1 MFLLDTFQKVL
12 FLLFLVLS
20 MLSIGLV
27 TGMRDLRAVFAARGL
42 LARALLVNFIVVPAL
57 GTAIVLLLPLD
68 PPAAAA
74 LLILACTPGGPSAL
88 QFTKQAEG
96 TTALAGVLTF
106 LLTLLAV
113 FVSDWLL
120 RLVLPAAIQ
129 PVVPRWEA
137 MIYLKVYFLL
147 PLVAGMLLFAWQ
159 PGLAARL
166 ARPMALAGAVSFIA
180 FMVYTGG
187 ARREAMADI
196 EGMALGAM
204 LVFFLL
210 SLAAG
215 WVLGGPARE
224 SRQVMATAASMR
236 NVALCLAM
244 ANASPQGHAVLVPLV
259 AFSLLMVPPN
269 MLFTVY
275 GALQAR
281 RENRKP
287 A

>member
-20 MLSIGLV
+20 MLSIGMQ
-27 TGMRDLRAVFAARGL
+27 TGMHNLRAVFAARGL
-42 LARALLVNFIVVPAL
+42 LARALLVNFVVVPAV

-74 LLILACTPGGPSAL
+74 LLILAYTPGGPSAL

-113 FVSDWLL
+113 FISDWLL
-120 RLVLPAAIQ
+120 RLVLPEGIQ
-129 PVVPRWEA
+129 PVVPRWGA
-137 MIYLKVYFLL
+137 MIYLKAYFLL
-147 PLVAGMLLFAWQ
+147 PLVAGMLLFSWQ
-159 PGLAARL
+159 PGLAAKL
-166 ARPMALAGAVSFIA
+166 ARPIALTGAVSFFA

-187 ARREAMADI
+187 ARREAMAEI
-196 EGMALGAM
+196 GGIALGAM
-204 LVFFLL
+204 LIFFLL
-210 SLAAG
+210 SLVAG

-224 SRQVMATAASMR
+224 SRQVVATATSMR
-236 NVALCLAM
+236 NVALCLAV
-244 ANASPQGHAVLVPLV
+244 ANATPQGHAVIVPLV

-269 MLFTVY
+269 FLFTMY
-275 GALQAR
+275 CALRAR
-281 RENRKP
+281 RKNRKP
-287 A
+287 P